1 MQAPANS
8 VFNAPDWNVKNYFL
22 ATRPMFFTASLLPVL
37 LGTAIGY
44 GLGGQFDVWALLLAL
59 LAVAFVHAGINVL
72 NDVYDDLGGTDRIN
86 TSRISPFTGGSRF
99 IQNKILSNAQMRR
112 FGYLLL
118 SLSVIMGA
126 GLVLHKGYVI
136 LLYGLIGLFI
146 GVAYSA
152 PPFMLASRAFGETA
166 IALGFGVLPVTG
178 AAWLQ
183 LGQFSWEALLISI
196 PASLWVANI
205 IFINE
210 VPDLN
215 ADEATGK
222 RTLAVRI
229 GHESMAGIYLLS
241 NVLACVAIYIA
252 FSLGYVPLGT
262 LVVPLLLLLP
272 ASYAS
277 YTIYH
282 WSGMPEKIVVGIK
295 STIAIHTVGI
305 LWLLAWVNN

>member
-1 MQAPANS
+1 MQVPANS
-8 VFNAPDWNVKNYFL
+8 VFNAPDWNIKNYFL

-37 LGTAIGY
+37 LGT
-44 GLGGQFDVWALLLAL
+44 GLGYSLAGQLDILASVLAL
-59 LAVAFVHAGINVL
+59 FAIVFVHAGINVL

-86 TSRISPFTGGSRF
+86 TNRISPFTGGSRF
-99 IQNKILSNAQMRR
+99 IQNNILSNAQMRR
-112 FGYLLL
+112 FGYFLL

-126 GLVLHKGYVI
+126 ALVLHKGYVV
-136 LLYGLIGLFI
+136 LLYGLIGLFF

-152 PPFMLASRAFGETA
+152 PPFSLASRAFGETA

-183 LGQFSWEALLISI
+183 LGHFSWEALLISI
-196 PASLWVANI
+196 PVSLWVANI
-205 IFINE
+205 ILINE
-210 VPDLN
+210 VPDLK

-229 GHESMAGIYLLS
+229 GHESMAGVYLLS
-241 NVLACVAIYIA
+241 NLLAWVSIYMA
-252 FSLGYVPLGT
+252 LSFGYVPLAAT
-262 LVVPLLLLLP
+262 ILPFLLLLP
-272 ASYAS
+272 AIYAS

-282 WSGMPEKIVVGIK
+282 WSDRSEKIIVGIK

-305 LWLLAWVNN
+305 LWLLAWVSN